1 MKQKTSDFK
10 DDIFRLRSEGMSYEN
25 IAIWL
30 AKNKGFL
37 IGGTSIRA
45 FVKRQQALNAL
56 EK

>member
-30 AKNKGFL
+30 AENKGFL